1 MHYTTFKNVGRALF
15 GLAALLILAGGI
27 LSFVCYG
34 QYQEIPIVRDSVRSP
49 DKVKITEM
57 DDWLDFILVIAIL
70 TCASAVAVFSLN
82 FYGMMQFAKARKA
95 CKENKIYEAK
105 SKETRLQVLYGF
117 VASWSFLLF
126 VLEVF
131 ILIFSIYGINY
142 DYPSD
147 AEEVQEFVEGVDKD
161 NAVYF
166 YDLLLAGSSVSAAGH
181 LITLGFSIYTAVQSV
196 SLFEEKKPDEETT
209 GKARF
214 YRAKYF

>member
-1 MHYTTFKNVGRALF
+1 MHYFTFKNVGRALF

-27 LSFVCYG
+27 LFFVCYG
-34 QYQEIPIVRDSVRSP
+34 QYQEIPSVRDSVRSP

-70 TCASAVAVFSLN
+70 TCVSAVAVFSLN

-95 CKENKIYEAK
+95 CAENKIYEAQ
-105 SKETRLQVLYGF
+105 SKETGLQVLYGF

-126 VLEVF
+126 ASEV
-131 ILIFSIYGINY
+131 IVLIFAIYGINY

-147 AEEVQEFVEGVDKD
+147 AEGVDED

-166 YDLLLAGSSVSAAGH
+166 YDLLLAGSIASAAGH
-181 LITLGFSIYTAVQSV
+181 LIALGFSIYTAVQSV
-196 SLFEEKKPDEETT
+196 SLCEEKKPEEETT

>member
-1 MHYTTFKNVGRALF
+1 MHYFTFKNVGRALF
-15 GLAALLILAGGI
+15 GLAALHILAGGI
-27 LSFVCYG
+27 LFFVCYG
-34 QYQEIPIVRDSVRSP
+34 QYQEIPSVRDSVRSP

-95 CKENKIYEAK
+95 CKENKIFEAK
-105 SKETRLQVLYGF
+105 SKETGLQVLYGI

-126 VLEVF
+126 VSEV
-131 ILIFSIYGINY
+131 IVLIFSIYGINY

-147 AEEVQEFVEGVDKD
+147 AEGVDKD
-161 NAVYF
+161 NALYF

-181 LITLGFSIYTAVQSV
+181 LIALGFSIYTAVQSV
-196 SLFEEKKPDEETT
+196 SLCEEEKPEKEET
-209 GKARF
+209 GRARF

>member
-1 MHYTTFKNVGRALF
+1 MKYKSFKNVGRALF
-15 GLAALLILAGGI
+15 GAAALHILAGGI
-27 LSFVCYG
+27 LFFVCYG
-34 QYQEIPIVRDSVRSP
+34 QYQEISCVRDSVRVP
-49 DKVKITEM
+49 NEVKITEM
-57 DDWLDFILVIAIL
+57 DDWVDFILVIAIL
-70 TCASAVAVFSLN
+70 TCASAVAVFFLN

-95 CKENKIYEAK
+95 CKEKKIYEAK
-105 SKETRLQVLYGF
+105 SQETGLQVLYGF
-117 VASWSFLLF
+117 VASWSFLF
-126 VLEVF
+126 IVSEV
-131 ILIFSIYGINY
+131 IVLIFSIYGISY

-147 AEEVQEFVEGVDKD
+147 AEGVDKD

-196 SLFEEKKPDEETT
+196 SLCEEEKPDEETT